1 MVGSLDNALVS
12 EDMVEKVHS
21 LSDIVG
27 EDTARK
33 IQGDDVPLGSE
44 RVTDNKNNGNGI
56 KVNFRGS

>member
-1 MVGSLDNALVS
+1 MLLCQKIWLITFIQSLLARDR
-12 EDMVEKVHS
+12 
-21 LSDIVG
+21 
-27 EDTARK
+27 ARK